1 MERIVFLDRDAIRV
15 PVRRPEFKHEWQEY
29 PYTPPDKVV
38 ERLAEAS
45 IAITNRVFLRDM
57 ELAQLPSLKFIA
69 VAATGVDCVDL
80 DACRHRGISV
90 SNVRDWSISVPE
102 HIFALILALR
112 RNLFA
117 YHEAVRSGEWHQ
129 SKNYT
134 LLKEPMPRALRGH
147 TLGIIGY
154 GMLGQAVGGIAKAF
168 GMNLLIAE
176 HKGADVIREGRLP
189 FDETIRLSDII
200 VVLCPLTEET
210 RGLIG
215 QEELR
220 AMPRHALLINCARGG
235 IVDDTA
241 LAEAIQSGEIA
252 GAGVDVLNQEPPRDG
267 NPLLDLGLKN
277 LIVTPHVAWASVEA
291 LETLA
296 EQLIENIEAF
306 VRGRPQNLVT

>member
-1 MERIVFLDRDAIRV
+1 
-15 PVRRPEFKHEWQEY
+15 
-29 PYTPPDKVV
+29 
-38 ERLAEAS
+38 
-45 IAITNRVFLRDM
+45 
-57 ELAQLPSLKFIA
+57 
-69 VAATGVDCVDL
+69 
-80 DACRHRGISV
+80 
-90 SNVRDWSISVPE
+90 
-102 HIFALILALR
+102 
-112 RNLFA
+112 
-117 YHEAVRSGEWHQ
+117 
-129 SKNYT
+129 
-134 LLKEPMPRALRGH
+134 MPRALRGH

-154 GMLGQAVGGIAKAF
+154 GMLGQAVGTMAEAF
-168 GMNLLIAE
+168 GMKLLIAE
-176 HKGADVIREGRLP
+176 HKGADMIRQGRLP

-210 RGLIG
+210 RALIG

-241 LAEAIQSGEIA
+241 LAEALQSGEIT

-296 EQLIENIEAF
+296 EQLIENVEAF
-306 VRGRPQNLVT
+306 VRGRPKNLVT